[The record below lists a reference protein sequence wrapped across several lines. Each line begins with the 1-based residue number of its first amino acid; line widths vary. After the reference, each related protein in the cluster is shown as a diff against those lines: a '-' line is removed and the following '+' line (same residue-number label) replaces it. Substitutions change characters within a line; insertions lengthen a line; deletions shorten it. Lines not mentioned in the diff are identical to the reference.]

1 MKYLVLDVGG
11 SSIKYALMD
20 EQAQIYER
28 GSTPTPQD
36 TLEHFIET
44 IGQLYDDYKGGIEG
58 IALSMPGIIDPQKGY
73 CFTGGA
79 LSYIRDIPMKEKLQQ
94 RCPCPITIGN
104 DAKCAGAAEFGFGN
118 LQDVEDGV
126 VIVLGTAVG
135 GCVIHQGE
143 VQYGKHFFGGEF
155 SMIFSHGIDGE
166 DFWWATNGILG
177 LLKCVQKRLS
187 TQQEYTGIEIF
198 EMANQGHLEVQ
209 KAIKDFVTILV
220 KRIYSLQCVLDP
232 EKFVIGGGISAQP
245 LLFEYIQQVNDE
257 IFENND
263 YYVKPVIEPCYYRND
278 ANLVGA
284 LYQFLNQK

>member
-11 SSIKYALMD
+11 SSIKYALMN
-20 EQAQIYER
+20 EQAHIEER
-28 GSTPTPQD
+28 GSIPTPQD

-44 IGQLYDDYKGGIEG
+44 IGQLYDRYQDCIEG
-58 IALSMPGIIDPQKGY
+58 IAISMPGILDPQSGY
-73 CFTGGA
+73 CFTGGV
-79 LSYIRDIPMKEKLQQ
+79 LSYIREIPMKEKLQQ

-104 DAKCAGAAEFGFGN
+104 DAKCAGAAELGFGN
-118 LQDVEDGV
+118 LKGIEEGV
-126 VIVLGTAVG
+126 VIVLGTAIG
-135 GCVIHQGE
+135 GCVISQGE

-155 SMIFSHGIDGE
+155 SMIFSQGIEGE

-177 LLKCVQKRLS
+177 LLKCVQKCLG
-187 TQQEYTGIEIF
+187 TDQEYNGVQIF
-198 EMANQGHLEVQ
+198 EMANQGHSKVQ
-209 KAIKDFVTILV
+209 EAIKDFVRILV

-245 LLFEYIQQVNDE
+245 ILFEYIEEINNE

-284 LYQFLNQK
+284 LYQFLNQE